1 MPGTERVVLRF
12 IASKKSRQTA
22 RLFDRVKLIAS
33 SGKDLVRVRLVPD
46 VPDKPIIRRIEDVVH
61 RHSEFDGTERCARV
75 PADAGASVD
84 NELPYFVGDFLQIL
98 DAELSK
104 VCR

>member
-33 SGKDLVRVRLVPD
+33 SGKDLVRVRLMPD
-46 VPDKPIIRRIEDVVH
+46 VPDEAIIRRIEDVVH
-61 RHSEFDGTERCARV
+61 RHRELDRPERGARV
-75 PADAGASVD
+75 PADARASID
-84 NELPYFVGDFLQIL
+84 NELPDLVRDFLEVL
-98 DAELSK
+98 DPQLPE
-104 VCR
+104 VGR